1 MHVKGQLTKISY
13 EQRNWIYWTN

>member
-1 MHVKGQLTKISY
+1 MHVKGQLTTISY